1 MGLLENE
8 FEQFKTLHKYAILK
22 AKIMDYYETLQQGQI
37 NLPDFM
43 RDDTPEKLADRDLKN
58 LVLNDI
64 NKFNDLYEQ
73 AYIELAPM
81 LD

>member
-1 MGLLENE
+1 MN
-8 FEQFKTLHKYAILK
+8 
-22 AKIMDYYETLQQGQI
+22 YYETLQQGEVNI
-37 NLPDFM
+37 PDFM

-64 NKFNDLYEQ
+64 NKFNKLYEQ
-73 AYIELAPM
+73 AYIEIAPL

>member
-1 MGLLENE
+1 MGLLEAE
-8 FEQFKTLHKYAILK
+8 FEEIKALHKYGIVK
-22 AKIMDYYETLQQGQI
+22 ARIMNYYETLQQGEV
-37 NLPDFM
+37 NMPDFM

-73 AYIELAPM
+73 AYIEIAPL

>member
-1 MGLLENE
+1 MGLLEKE
-8 FEQFKTLHKYAILK
+8 FEGAKALHKYSILK
-22 AKIMDYYETLQQGQI
+22 ARIMNYYATLQQCDV
-37 NLPDFM
+37 NMPDFM

-64 NKFNDLYEQ
+64 NKFNMLYEL
-73 AYIELAPM
+73 AYKEIAPL

>member
-1 MGLLENE
+1 MGLLEDE
-8 FEQFKTLHKYAILK
+8 CMQRIALHKYAILK
-22 AKIMDYYETLQQGQI
+22 ARIINYYETLQQGEV
-37 NLPDFM
+37 NMPDFM

-64 NKFNDLYEQ
+64 NKFNKLYEQ
-73 AYIELAPM
+73 AYTDIAPL

>member
-8 FEQFKTLHKYAILK
+8 FDKFKALHKYAILK
-22 AKIMDYYETLQQGQI
+22 ARIMNYYETLQQGEV
-37 NLPDFM
+37 NMPDFM

-64 NKFNDLYEQ
+64 NKFNSLYEL
-73 AYIELAPM
+73 AYKEIAPL